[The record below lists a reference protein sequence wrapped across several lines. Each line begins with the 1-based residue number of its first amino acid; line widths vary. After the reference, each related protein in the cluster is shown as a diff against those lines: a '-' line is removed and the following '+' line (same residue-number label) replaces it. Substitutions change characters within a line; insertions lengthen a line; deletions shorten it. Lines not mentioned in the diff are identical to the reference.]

1 MRLFL
6 HELKAQ
12 QRLFWRSPELAF
24 FTFALPLILYVMLA
38 SVNRNDRVEDVRGP
52 DYLLAGMIGYGAAAT
67 TFAGLAIILVIR
79 RESGVL
85 KRLRATPL
93 PASTYVAALLVSMVI
108 VFFLETVALV
118 ALATAVF
125 DAEIP
130 DRLGSLVALLLIGAA
145 SFAALGIA
153 LASVIRS
160 GEGASAVV
168 NAIYLPASFLSGSF
182 FSPNAFPEALQWLG
196 EALPLTYLIR
206 LVRDVM
212 LHGEPLWESPGSLAF
227 LAACGV
233 LGAVVAARTFS
244 CEPRER

>member
-1 MRLFL
+1 M
-6 HELKAQ
+6 
-12 QRLFWRSPELAF
+12 
-24 FTFALPLILYVMLA
+24 
-38 SVNRNDRVEDVRGP
+38 NRDYRVEGVRGA
-52 DYLLAGMIGYGAAAT
+52 DYLLAGMIGYGAAST
-67 TFAGLAIILVIR
+67 TFAVLAIMLVIR

-85 KRLRATPL
+85 KRLRSTPL
-93 PASTYVAALLVSMVI
+93 PASTYVAAVLVSILI
-108 VFFLETVALV
+108 VFFLETAALV
-118 ALATAVF
+118 ALATTAF

-130 DRLGSLVALLLIGAA
+130 DRLGSLVVLLLIGAA
-145 SFAALGIA
+145 AFAALGIA

-212 LHGEPLWESPGSLAF
+212 LHGEPIWESPGSLAF
-227 LAACGV
+227 LAASGV
-233 LGAVVAARTFS
+233 LGAVAAARMFS
-244 CEPRER
+244 WEPRGR